1 MSKPPWSQELL
12 DKSDLI
18 TPMAIR
24 VAATLGLSDH
34 MASGTVTVESLARAA
49 EVDATALGRLLGH
62 LVNAGIYRQL
72 PEGGYEPTELGAL
85 LRHDVPQSGRDWLRL
100 DGPTGRGEAA
110 AFRLLDAVR
119 SGSPVYRAL
128 YGQEFWADI
137 ESDRALAET
146 FARRMAASMR
156 WVVPDLLAQGDWHA
170 VRHVVDVGGGSG
182 DLLAAVVAATPG
194 ARGTLLDLEGPAA
207 AAERDFA
214 AAGLQERCRAVA
226 GSFFDPLPAGG
237 DVYLLSNVLLNW
249 PDGRAA
255 EILRRCAEA
264 VRPRGRVLVIE
275 GLLDVQTDQTD
286 LDLRMLVYLGGRMRT
301 TEQLRDLAA
310 GAGLSLGR
318 VAGLGR
324 VRSLVE
330 LAPARSGSLPS
341 LTP

>member
-1 MSKPPWSQELL
+1 LE
-12 DKSDLI
+12 KSDLI

-34 MASGTVTVESLARAA
+34 MSAGAVTVETLAH
-49 EVDATALGRLLGH
+49 ETDVDAAALGRLLGH
-62 LVNAGIYRQL
+62 LVNAGIYRPL

-85 LRHDVPQSGRDWLRL
+85 LRDDIPESGRDWLRL

-110 AFRLLDAVR
+110 VFRLLDAVR
-119 SGSPVYRAL
+119 SGAPVYSEL
-128 YGQEFWADI
+128 YGQEFWTDV
-137 ESDRALAET
+137 ESDGALAES

-156 WVVPDLLAQGDWHA
+156 WVVPELLAQGDWQA

-182 DLLAAVVAATPG
+182 DLLAAVVGATPG
-194 ARGTLLDLEGPAA
+194 ARGTLLDLEGPTA

-214 AAGLQERCRAVA
+214 AAGLEQRCRAVV

-249 PDGRAA
+249 PDDRAA
-255 EILRRCAEA
+255 EILRRCADA
-264 VRPRGRVLVIE
+264 VRPGGRVMVLE

-301 TEQLRDLAA
+301 TEQLRELAA
-310 GAGLSLGR
+310 GAGLALRRVVRLGP
-318 VAGLGR
+318 
-324 VRSLVE
+324 VRSLIE
-330 LAPARSGSLPS
+330 
-341 LTP
+341 LTPA

>member
-1 MSKPPWSQELL
+1 MSNPPWSQELL

-34 MASGTVTVESLARAA
+34 MAAGAVTVESLARAA
-49 EVDATALGRLLGH
+49 DVDATALGRLLGH
-62 LVNAGIYRQL
+62 LVNAGIYRPL
-72 PEGGYEPTELGAL
+72 PEGGYEPTELGSL

-110 AFRLLDAVR
+110 VFRLLDAVR
-119 SGSPVYRAL
+119 SGAPVYSAL
-128 YGQEFWADI
+128 YGQEFWTDV
-137 ESDRALAET
+137 ESDAALAEA

-156 WVVPDLLAQGDWHA
+156 WVVPELLAQGDWQA

-182 DLLAAVVAATPG
+182 DLLAAVVDATPG

-214 AAGLQERCRAVA
+214 AAGLQERCRAVV
-226 GSFFDPLPAGG
+226 GSFFDPLPADG

-249 PDGRAA
+249 PDFRAA

-264 VRPRGRVLVIE
+264 VRPGGRVMVIE

-301 TEQLRDLAA
+301 TGQLRALAA
-310 GAGLSLGR
+310 ESGLSMRR
-318 VAGLGR
+318 VVGLGP

-330 LAPARSGSLPS
+330 LTPA
-341 LTP
+341 

>member
-1 MSKPPWSQELL
+1 MSNPPWSQELSR
-12 DKSDLI
+12 KSDLI

-34 MASGTVTVESLARAA
+34 MAAGAVTAETLARATG
-49 EVDATALGRLLGH
+49 VDATALSRLLGH
-62 LVNAGIYRQL
+62 LVNAGIYR
-72 PEGGYEPTELGAL
+72 PRPGGGYEPTELGAL
-85 LRHDVPQSGRDWLRL
+85 LRDDVPESGRDWLRL

-119 SGSPVYRAL
+119 TGGPVYSAL
-128 YGQEFWADI
+128 YGREFWTDV
-137 ESDRALAET
+137 ESDGALAEA

-156 WVVPDLLAQGDWHA
+156 WVVPELLARGDWRS

-182 DLLAAVVAATPG
+182 DLLAAVVDATPG
-194 ARGTLLDLEGPAA
+194 ARGTLLDRAGPAA

-214 AAGLQERCRAVA
+214 AAGLAERCRAVV
-226 GSFFDPLPAGG
+226 GSFFDPLPAGA

-249 PDGRAA
+249 PDDQASV
-255 EILRRCAEA
+255 ILRRCAEA
-264 VRPRGRVLVIE
+264 VRPGGRVMVLE

-301 TEQLRDLAA
+301 TGQVRELAA
-310 GAGLSLGR
+310 GAGLALHR
-318 VAGLGR
+318 VAGLGP

-330 LAPARSGSLPS
+330 LTPA
-341 LTP
+341 